1 MFIFLQRVLLLFT
14 TIIFRQLDVVNY
26 IKQIVERNTEYR
38 EEMKSMIKIY
48 NYKKK
53 NIVDLWIMPYPDE
66 RRYIWHA
73 EDQTSKFVSILINEQ
88 TYSFLD
94 IVHMTL

>member
-53 NIVDLWIMPYPDE
+53 
-66 RRYIWHA
+66 
-73 EDQTSKFVSILINEQ
+73 
-88 TYSFLD
+88 
-94 IVHMTL
+94 TLLTCG

>member
-1 MFIFLQRVLLLFT
+1 
-14 TIIFRQLDVVNY
+14 
-26 IKQIVERNTEYR
+26 
-38 EEMKSMIKIY
+38 
-48 NYKKK
+48 
-53 NIVDLWIMPYPDE
+53 MPYPDE